1 LFQKNVQIEKPEKY
15 GMQCGYLRNSTVV
28 FFEYYERGWQYK
40 ATDPLIKPRSVQ
52 HFCHCNFG

>member
-1 LFQKNVQIEKPEKY
+1 MFQKNVQIEKPEKY

-52 HFCHCNFG
+52 HF